1 MEQRVSL
8 VTLGV
13 GDVAA
18 SRAFYERLGWKAS
31 SIGGDDVA
39 FFQAGCMILA
49 LFGRADLAK
58 DAGLPSRSGGGGAVA
73 LAYNVRRKDDVDA
86 VLAEAKKAGARILRP
101 AEAKSWGGYSGH
113 FADLDGH
120 PWEVAWNPGF
130 VLRDDGSVLMPP

>member
-8 VTLGV
+8 ATLGV

-58 DAGLPSRSGGGGAVA
+58 DAGLPSRSEGGGAVA
-73 LAYNVRRKDDVDA
+73 LAYNVRRKEGVDA
-86 VLAEAKKAGARILRP
+86 VLAEAKKAGAHILRS
-101 AEAKSWGGYSGH
+101 AEDKSWGGYSGH

-130 VLRDDGSVLMPP
+130 VLRDDGSVLPPP